1 MKLTHSVIILVGL
14 TALAS
19 LASAT
24 DNPVNTP
31 QVLPKVIFF
40 DVNETLLDLGNVAQS
55 VTQALDGRDD
65 LVSSWFTTMLHYSL
79 VSNAIGEYHH
89 FGDIGVAALQLVAKQ
104 NGIALSQTEA
114 NRAIQAPFRD
124 LQPHI
129 DVIMGLKKL
138 QASGIKLVTLTNSSD
153 AGIESQ
159 LKNANLTQYF
169 DDSLTVQHLQVFK
182 PDLRV
187 YRWALEQMQ
196 VEAGEAMLIAAHTW
210 DIAGAAK
217 AGMQTGFIQRPGQY
231 QFALAKKA
239 DYVAVDLIKL
249 SEQVLGK
256 QP

>member
-1 MKLTHSVIILVGL
+1 MKLTRSAIMLLGL
-14 TALAS
+14 TTLPSMAS
-19 LASAT
+19 TTEKSI
-24 DNPVNTP
+24 NTP

-40 DVNETLLDLGNVAQS
+40 DVNETLLDLDNVAKS
-55 VTQALDGRDD
+55 VTQALEGRDD
-65 LVSSWFTTMLHYSL
+65 LVNSWFTTMLHYSL

-104 NGIALSQTEA
+104 NGIALSQSEA
-114 NRAIQAPFRD
+114 NQAIQAPFRD
-124 LQPHI
+124 LQPHL
-129 DVIMGLKKL
+129 DVIKGLKQL
-138 QASGIKLVTLTNSSD
+138 QAQGIKLVTLTNSSD

-159 LKNANLTQYF
+159 LKNAHLTQYF

-196 VEAGEAMLIAAHTW
+196 VEADEAMLIAAHTW

-217 AGMQTGFIQRPGQY
+217 VGMQTGFIQRPGQY
-231 QFALAKKA
+231 QFALAEKA
-239 DYVAVDLIKL
+239 DYVAADLIKL
-249 SEQVLGK
+249 SEQVLAN